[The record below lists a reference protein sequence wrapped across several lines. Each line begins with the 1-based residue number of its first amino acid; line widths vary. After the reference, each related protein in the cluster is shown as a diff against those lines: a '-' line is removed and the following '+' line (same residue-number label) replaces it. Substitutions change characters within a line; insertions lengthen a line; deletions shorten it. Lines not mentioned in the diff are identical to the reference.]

1 MCRALPALAVASLP
15 QCVLLTPRLRTAA
28 AAGTTTVVV
37 VAAEQQVAIG
47 K

>member
-1 MCRALPALAVASLP
+1 MCRALPAPAVASLP
-15 QCVLLTPRLRTAA
+15 QCVLLTPRLRTA